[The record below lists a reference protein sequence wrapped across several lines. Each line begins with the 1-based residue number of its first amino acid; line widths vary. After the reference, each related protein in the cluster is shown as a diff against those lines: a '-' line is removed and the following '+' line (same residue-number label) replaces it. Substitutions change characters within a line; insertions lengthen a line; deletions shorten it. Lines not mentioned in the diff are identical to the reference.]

1 MGFIL
6 PFLIVIVISVLAA
19 INWHKYSPGRKTFI
33 KILLGAHLFICAL
46 VLGFFINIS
55 LNSQGAPQNSFA
67 QYMKSIF
74 GFDPGSPLLF
84 TEFYFWAFFLLVMVG
99 FSLVHKRRL
108 MRSVFLMAI
117 GLFFYWKTSGF
128 FVVLL
133 IFSTI
138 FDFNVGRWMEKTE
151 TNWKRTLL
159 LTLSIIVNLGMLVYF
174 KYAYFFTDS
183 YNAIFVSPDH
193 PEQKMHV
200 VNWFAMASNY
210 ITDFFQWKTGA
221 TGVATHFKI
230 DVILLPVGVSFFT
243 FQTISYAV
251 DVYRRNLKAVQNIF
265 DFGFFVTYFP
275 QLVAGPIVRATDFIP
290 QIYKEHKITKYEFG
304 LAIFWILN
312 GLIKKLVL
320 SDYLASNYIDRV
332 FDSPEIYGGLG
343 NILALFLYSLQVYA
357 DFSGYTDIA
366 IGVSLLIGFR
376 LPMNFNSPYKS
387 KNVGEFWKRW
397 HMSLSKWLQDYLYI
411 PLGGNK
417 KASFGSFFWLI
428 VIAAFILVMPG
439 TFKFL
444 NSYATLYLTL
454 VVLYF
459 TLFVGLLPKIFKA
472 IGGVLLIGIFI
483 LKLILNFVGVDV
495 LDPILGFSLMPWYV
509 VLIITV
515 AGNIVFSLFSAN
527 RRKAIINNINLM
539 LTMVIG
545 GLWHGASWNFLI
557 WGALNGAG
565 LVVYKAWKKISPY
578 ENSNFFLVNAWK
590 IMFTF
595 VFISFTRLFFRAGDI
610 KNTNGGME
618 TVNRMWKQ
626 ITTGW
631 TWTLENYMTLFTGY
645 WKIWLVFILG
655 MIIHWLPV
663 KVKDWYRT
671 TFATAPMFAQIA
683 GVVIV
688 VFLVYQSITAG
699 LQTFIY
705 FQF

>member
-1 MGFIL
+1 MGLLIPIISLITLFFIGA
-6 PFLIVIVISVLAA
+6 FLWDKMGKSQKIFFGVFMVLHA
-19 INWHKYSPGRKTFI
+19 I
-33 KILLGAHLFICAL
+33 LVAC
-46 VLGFFINIS
+46 VLGFLLDKGDPVVKN
-55 LNSQGAPQNSFA
+55 
-67 QYMKSIF
+67 IF
-74 GFDPGSPLLF
+74 GFNPKSPLLF

-99 FSLVHKRRL
+99 FSAIHKRLL
-108 MRSVFLMAI
+108 MRSAFLMGI

-138 FDFNVGRWMEKTE
+138 FDFNVGKRMEKTE
-151 TNWKRTLL
+151 THWKRTLL

-183 YNAIFVSPDH
+183 YNQIFLSHADPKDQMQVI
-193 PEQKMHV
+193 
-200 VNWFAMASNY
+200 NWFAKWANEASG
-210 ITDFFQWKTGA
+210 FFEFKTGVKSL
-221 TGVATHFKI
+221 TTHFDI
-230 DVILLPVGVSFFT
+230 NTILLPVGVSFFT

-251 DVYRRNLKAVQNIF
+251 DVYRKDLKAVKNIF

-290 QIYKEHKITKYEFG
+290 QIYKQHKLTKYEFG

-320 SDYLASNYIDRV
+320 SDYLAANYIDRV
-332 FDSPEIYGGLG
+332 FDSPEIYGGIG

-366 IGVSLLIGFR
+366 IGVSLLLGFR

-387 KNVGEFWKRW
+387 KNVAEFWKRW

-417 KASFGSFFWLI
+417 KASFGSYFWLI
-428 VIAAFILVMPG
+428 FISAFVLVMPG
-439 TFKFL
+439 TWGILKTPG
-444 NSYATLYLTL
+444 TLLIASAII
-454 VVLYF
+454 YF
-459 TLFVGLLPKIFKA
+459 TLVLPMLPKIPRIVVGMVFGFLFIIRYLLALPFVTA
-472 IGGVLLIGIFI
+472 ISDLQIF
-483 LKLILNFVGVDV
+483 
-495 LDPILGFSLMPWYV
+495 PWYV
-509 VLIITV
+509 VLIIV
-515 AGNIVFSLFSAN
+515 VVGNIIFSILSKN
-527 RRKAIINNINLM
+527 RKHTITTNINLM

-557 WGALNGAG
+557 WGGLNGAG

-578 ENSNFFLVNAWK
+578 EKSNFFLVNAWK
-590 IMFTF
+590 IFFTF

-610 KNTNGGME
+610 KNSGGGME

-626 ITTGW
+626 ISTGW
-631 TWTLENYMTLFTGY
+631 SWGWENYWTLFTGY
-645 WKIWLVFILG
+645 WKIWLVFTLG
-655 MIIHWLPV
+655 IIIHWLPV
-663 KVKDWYRT
+663 GIKDWYRS
-671 TFATAPMFAQIA
+671 TFANSPMVAKVLA
-683 GVVIV
+683 VVVIV
-688 VFLVYQSITAG
+688 FVVYQSITAG

>member
-1 MGFIL
+1 MGLIL
-6 PFLIVIVISVLAA
+6 PILTLITLLILSGLRWEQFTKVQRRFCGLMIVL
-19 INWHKYSPGRKTFI
+19 N
-33 KILLGAHLFICAL
+33 AL
-46 VLGFFINIS
+46 VLIIFMSAASSAKVEAGT
-55 LNSQGAPQNSFA
+55 LG
-67 QYMKSIF
+67 YYLKSIF
-74 GFDPGSPLLF
+74 GFDPAHPLLF

-99 FSLVHKRRL
+99 FSLVHQRRL

-138 FDFNVGRWMEKTE
+138 FDYNVGGRMEKTE
-151 TNWKRTLL
+151 TPWKRKMLL
-159 LTLSIIVNLGMLVYF
+159 ALSIFVNLGMLVYF
-174 KYAYFFTDS
+174 KYAYFFTDT
-183 YNAIFVSPDH
+183 YNQIFLAGVSED
-193 PEQKMHV
+193 QKYHV
-200 VNWFAMASNY
+200 INWFAKWANDASG
-210 ITDFFQWKTGA
+210 FFQMKTGYTSLA
-221 TGVATHFKI
+221 TNFKI
-230 DVILLPVGVSFFT
+230 DTILLPVGVSFFT

-251 DVYRRNLKAVQNIF
+251 DVYRKELKAVKNIF

-290 QIYKEHKITKYEFG
+290 QIYKEHKLTKYEFG

-320 SDYLASNYIDRV
+320 SDYLAANYIDRV
-332 FDSPEIYGGLG
+332 FDSPEIYGGIG
-343 NILALFLYSLQVYA
+343 NILALLLYSLQVYA

-417 KASFGSFFWLI
+417 RASFGSIFWL
-428 VIAAFILVMPG
+428 VLIAGLVLVMPG
-439 TFKFL
+439 TWNFLKGPAPLILSVIVLFFTVFIALFK
-444 NSYATLYLTL
+444 N
-454 VVLYF
+454 
-459 TLFVGLLPKIFKA
+459 KA
-472 IGGVLLIGIFI
+472 IKGTLIAVMILLLIPYFFTSWIWVSNLYMVSVF
-483 LKLILNFVGVDV
+483 
-495 LDPILGFSLMPWYV
+495 PWLV
-509 VLIITV
+509 VLIIAV
-515 AGNIVFSLFSAN
+515 LGNILLAILSKD
-527 RRKAIINNINLM
+527 RRNGIATNINLM

-557 WGALNGAG
+557 WGGLNGAG

-578 ENSNFFLVNAWK
+578 EKSNFFLVNAWK
-590 IMFTF
+590 ILFTF
-595 VFISFTRLFFRAGDI
+595 VFISFTRLFFRAADL
-610 KNTNGGME
+610 KNNGSGME

-631 TWTLENYMTLFTGY
+631 QWAFENYVTLFTGY
-645 WKIWLVFILG
+645 WKVWLVFVLG

-663 KVKDWYRT
+663 TTKDWYRN
-671 TFATAPMFAQIA
+671 TFAKSSMIAQIA
-683 GVVIV
+683 AVVVV